1 MIWIFI
7 ITLVFI
13 LSIGLSFF
21 YDYKNNKKDFKKS
34 LYGVFSMIIIY
45 ILVIFALE
53 LLHKIWNIIVNKQ

>member
-13 LSIGLSFF
+13 LSIGLAFF

-45 ILVIFALE
+45 LLVIFALE
-53 LLHKIWNIIVNKQ
+53 LLYKIRNIIFNKQ